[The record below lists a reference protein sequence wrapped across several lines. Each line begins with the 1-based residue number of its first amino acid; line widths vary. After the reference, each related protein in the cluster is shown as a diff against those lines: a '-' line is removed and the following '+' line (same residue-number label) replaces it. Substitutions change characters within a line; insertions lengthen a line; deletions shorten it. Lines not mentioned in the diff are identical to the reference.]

1 MIIKKSV
8 YIASLTREQF
18 LFYETRETAKLFLQ
32 GLTNQEIMQIA
43 LEDNIYQLKTD
54 KSTRTICIACIK
66 RLKALDNKVLTEVI
80 ANSPAEE
87 AKQVCLY
94 AFMKH
99 YRIVW
104 DFMITVIGEKF
115 RTQDYSFSRADVN
128 AFMTRL
134 IEQDEEVAAW
144 SESTSKKIKS
154 VLIGTL
160 VDNGYLETK
169 DAKELHPVLI
179 YPTLENILTSEGEI
193 KALSAFNC
201 FK

>member
-1 MIIKKSV
+1 MTKKSV

-32 GLTNQEIMQIA
+32 GLSDDEIMQKA

-54 KSTRTICIACIK
+54 KSIRTISIACIK
-66 RLKALDNKVLTEVI
+66 RLHALNNETLIEVI
-80 ANSPAEE
+80 ANGSSEE

-115 RTQDYSFSRADVN
+115 RTQDYSFSRAEVN

-134 IEQDEEVAAW
+134 IEQDEEVAGWAD
-144 SESTSKKIKS
+144 STIKKIKS

-160 VDNGYLETK
+160 VENGYLETK
-169 DAKELHPVLI
+169 NSKELHPVLI
-179 YPTLENILTSEGEI
+179 YQTLENVLTAEGEF